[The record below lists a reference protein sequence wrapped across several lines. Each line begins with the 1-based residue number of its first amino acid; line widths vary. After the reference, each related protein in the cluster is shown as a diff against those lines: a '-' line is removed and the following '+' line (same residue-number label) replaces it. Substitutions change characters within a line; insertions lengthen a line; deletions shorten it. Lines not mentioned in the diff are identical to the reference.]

1 MLSMMMT
8 LMGKAAPKQ
17 TSNDTT
23 LKPRVTQQ
31 EMATLFAK
39 DLARPAL
46 QKRAKVRV
54 KNPRLFMA
62 GRQLQFA

>member
-1 MLSMMMT
+1 MLNMVMT
-8 LMGKAAPKQ
+8 LMGKTAPKQ
-17 TSNDTT
+17 INDDAPQK
-23 LKPRVTQQ
+23 LRVTQQ

-54 KNPRLFMA
+54 QKPRLFMA